1 MTKIF
6 TLIASAAVASIIVGN
21 TISSNAGIATNAFVP
36 VAPELTTAEQE
47 SKAITLESGAVIVPI
62 PRPRNNPEYC
72 PRNEIPGTASS
83 HVTDAVAVQH
93 CVEKDCGL
101 GVYSQHKEDSVERCS
116 YCGAVKPSDL

>member
-6 TLIASAAVASIIVGN
+6 TLIAGATVASIIVGN
-21 TISSNAGIATNAFVP
+21 TISSSADIAANAFVP
-36 VAPELTTAEQE
+36 VASAPLVTEQE

-62 PRPRNNPEYC
+62 PRPRTNPEYC
-72 PRNEIPGTASS
+72 PRNEIPGVASS
-83 HVTDAVAVQH
+83 HVTDAIAVQH